1 MAGFRVGLMDMIVA
15 GRPAADTF
23 TRSTY
28 LSAVGTPEEAPD
40 GVS

>member
-28 LSAVGTPEEAPD
+28 LSAVGMAGGSSD